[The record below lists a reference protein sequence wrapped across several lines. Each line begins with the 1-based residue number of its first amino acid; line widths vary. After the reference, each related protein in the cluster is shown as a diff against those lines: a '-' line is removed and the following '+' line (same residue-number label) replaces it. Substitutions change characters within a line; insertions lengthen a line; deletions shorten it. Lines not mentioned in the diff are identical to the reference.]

1 MTVLEGVDLLGLE
14 GPGTT
19 RRVDISIEGGVIA
32 AITPSQKVPVRRLL
46 ALPGLANAH
55 DHGRPLSPTS
65 FGGAAKPLE
74 SWILRLGSMPSVDAR
89 LAATAS
95 LGRAARGGCASVMVH
110 CTRLQGSM
118 EQAAAEVQ
126 QVAAAAADV
135 GVRVTFAMY
144 LRDRNPLVYGAS
156 EDVLTQM
163 PTGPAH
169 DIESLFCGAMPSA
182 AEQIA
187 RVEEIAAAAES
198 PWFTVQYGPTAV
210 QWCSDELLSAVAE
223 ASARTGRRVHMHM
236 LETKYQRAWAD
247 QNCPKGILQHL
258 KDIGLLSPRVALAH
272 CVYARPEDLA
282 LIAEA
287 GATIV
292 TNPSSNLHL
301 ASGIAPIPEALKRGC
316 RLAIGVDGSAFD
328 EDDDAIRE
336 LRLAHFFHGGWGFDE
351 NISREALL
359 ARSVAAGRFANGAPG
374 SGALE
379 VGAPA
384 DILLLDLDKLDADAI
399 MPVDPLDFVFA
410 RATRQ
415 HIAHLYVGG
424 REILTYGH
432 LTGVDLDQVHAE
444 LRAQYRARMSGKGGF
459 LEAWPRLEPAVA
471 RFYRERMGCC

>member
-19 RRVDISIEGGVIA
+19 RRVDIAIEGEVIT
-32 AITPSQKVPVRRLL
+32 AITPSGKVPARRLL

-55 DHGRPLSPTS
+55 DHGRPISPTS

-156 EDVLTQM
+156 EEVLSQM
-163 PTGPAH
+163 PSGPAH

-258 KDIGLLSPRVALAH
+258 KDIGLLSPRLALAH
-272 CVYARPEDLA
+272 CVYARPEDLD

-424 REILTYGH
+424 REIVTYGH

-444 LRAQYRARMSGKGGF
+444 LRAQYRARMSGKRGF
-459 LEAWPRLEPAVA
+459 LEAWPHLEPAVA
-471 RFYRERMGCC
+471 SFYRERMGCC